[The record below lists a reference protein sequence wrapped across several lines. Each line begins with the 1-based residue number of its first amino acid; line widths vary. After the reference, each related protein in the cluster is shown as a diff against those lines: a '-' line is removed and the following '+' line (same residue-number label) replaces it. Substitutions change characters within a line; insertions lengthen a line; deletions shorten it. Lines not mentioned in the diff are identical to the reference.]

1 MIGSELSSGLSEAV
15 EAAIRGICERL
26 ILKFAR
32 LNDAGEHQA
41 LAAMF
46 TETGTFARPADPDN
60 FVQGRDAIFAFFR
73 DRPARRT
80 RHIMTNILVEV
91 ESEERAR
98 AHSLVT
104 LFMGPGNSEALQCD
118 AVLVGDF
125 HDHLE
130 KIGDRWLFAER
141 RGNLTFKSELN
152 RGG

>member
-1 MIGSELSSGLSEAV
+1 MTESAFSRGLSDAE
-15 EAAIRGICERL
+15 ETAIRGMCERQ
-26 ILKFAR
+26 ILKFAK
-32 LNDAGEHQA
+32 LNDAGEHRA

-46 TETGTFARPADPDN
+46 TETGKFARPADPDN
-60 FVQGRDAIFAFFR
+60 FVQGRDAILAFFR

-80 RHIMTNILVEV
+80 RHVMTNILVEV
-91 ESEERAR
+91 ESAERAR

-104 LFMGPGNSEALQCD
+104 LFTGPEKSDALQCD

-130 KIGDRWLFAER
+130 KIGNRWLFAER
-141 RGNLTFKSELN
+141 RGSLAFKSELN

>member
-1 MIGSELSSGLSEAV
+1 MIGRELSSGLSDVE
-15 EAAIRGICERL
+15 EAAIRDICERQ

-60 FVQGRDAIFAFFR
+60 YVQGPDAIFAFFR

-91 ESEERAR
+91 ESAERAR

-104 LFMGPGNSEALQCD
+104 LFVGSEKSEALQCD

-130 KIGDRWLFAER
+130 KIGNHWLFAER

>member
-1 MIGSELSSGLSEAV
+1 MTGSESSSGLSDV
-15 EAAIRGICERL
+15 EAAAIRDICERQ

-91 ESEERAR
+91 ESAVRAR

-104 LFMGPGNSEALQCD
+104 LFMGPIESETLQCD

-125 HDHLE
+125 RDHLE
-130 KIGDRWLFAER
+130 KVGDRWLFAER

-152 RGG
+152 SGG

>member
-1 MIGSELSSGLSEAV
+1 MTGSELSSGLSDAE
-15 EAAIRGICERL
+15 EAAIRDICERQ

-46 TETGTFARPADPDN
+46 TETGTFARPTDPDN
-60 FVQGRDAIFAFFR
+60 FVQGRDTIFVFFR

-91 ESEERAR
+91 ESAERAH

-104 LFMGPGNSEALQCD
+104 LFVGPEKSETLQCD

-125 HDHLE
+125 HDRLE
-130 KIGDRWLFAER
+130 KVGDRWLFAER
-141 RGNLTFKSELN
+141 RGNLTFKSELSH
-152 RGG
+152 GG